1 MPASPSESFHTEGVS
16 DAAKCDRNIAKENSL
31 RNQLRKTA
39 IRHLKP
45 ELMLVNFCKGC
56 EKRCIH
62 AASCTHRSIVLSKAW
77 ARSTEAS
84 DSKRNLTPDGGFN
97 QL

>member
-1 MPASPSESFHTEGVS
+1 MQ
-16 DAAKCDRNIAKENSL
+16 RNATGILQKKILFATSCVKL
-31 RNQLRKTA
+31 A

-45 ELMLVNFCKGC
+45 EFMLVNFCKGC